1 MAEAYKWAEKAVG
14 ARGKIAVEVIQN
26 WRSGATDNYSN
37 VTVRGYIALSS
48 GGPSADNTN
57 NCKSS
62 FSGSV
67 KYGPFTTNFNDLYA
81 SQGWRKMLEWTGNLG
96 HAADGTLN
104 IYVDY
109 SFGPTITT
117 NLGSGGT
124 VTSGW
129 VALWSIARGPA
140 RMSAPSLT
148 YIPPNSIK
156 VDWTAPA
163 QNGGPIDKYAVLW
176 DKDNPPQ
183 DGTANFGSANPNGSA
198 RSYTITGLD
207 INSTYYVST
216 DAHNAYGWSPGG
228 RSPTTGLTIG
238 NVPAA
243 TKISTISTTPPNNV
257 RLVITPPAQGGSP
270 IVGYDVEYWNDDVPQ
285 TIYSKYFS
293 GTGTTLD
300 LTVDAGYTWVF
311 RVAAKNSQG
320 FGPYGAPKSI
330 LVLGSPRVL
339 LNGTWRNTEAYV
351 RYNGVWKL
359 AVPYVKVNGVWKTLA

>member
-1 MAEAYKWAEKAVG
+1 MAEAYAWVEKAVG
-14 ARGKIAVEVIQN
+14 ARGQIAVEVIQN
-26 WRSGATDNYSN
+26 WRSGATENYSN

-57 NCKSS
+57 KCKSS
-62 FSGSV
+62 FSGSIS
-67 KYGPFTTNFNDLYA
+67 YGPFTTNFNDLYA
-81 SQGWRKMLEWTGNLG
+81 SQGWRKMLEWNGNIG

-104 IYVDY
+104 IKVEYN
-109 SFGPTITT
+109 FGPTITT

-124 VTSGW
+124 VSSGW

-148 YIPPNSIK
+148 YIPPNSIM
-156 VDWTAPA
+156 VDWSAPA
-163 QNGGPIDKYAVLW
+163 QNGGPIDAYAVLW

-183 DGTANFGSANPNGSA
+183 DGTANFGGAGTNGSA

-243 TKISTISTTPPNNV
+243 ATISTISTTPPNKV
-257 RLVITPPAQGGSP
+257 RLVITPPAKNGSP
-270 IVGYDVEYWNDDVPQ
+270 ITGYVVEYWNDDAPQ

-339 LNGTWRNTEAYV
+339 LNGTWRNTESYV

-359 AVPYVKVNGVWKTLA
+359 AVPYVKVDGVWKTLS